1 VREKNSVENGGS
13 LLSKTLWSFTGAVGY
28 FCVPFMKA
36 DRHGFSLVE
45 VLVVSVV
52 LGILGLGIAN
62 LMDQG
67 LKTTMVIDGRSDA
80 SDHIRRMKDYLSSAA
95 NCNAVLAGR
104 VFDPTPATLAAAE
117 IPNSVS
123 PAGLVIQETSPPNRV
138 LASDA
143 QAISPKLKLTT
154 LKLKGFT
161 RVGPGRY
168 LADMEFDFR
177 AGTSPLPTVRKLPL
191 TLTTASVNA
200 TTERIDGC
208 SSSGA
213 GSSSASG
220 QWNGPDVFTN
230 GAVSSFGN
238 SISLTTKGG
247 TVFVTASVM
256 FSHNANC
263 DVLVMALRQDG
274 DPWLEGPFGGN
285 CTEPP
290 DTKYNLTMTMLFNPP
305 AGTHVYELGGRAYK
319 YPAGAGSIT
328 LWYRNLTAF
337 ELP

>member
-1 VREKNSVENGGS
+1 
-13 LLSKTLWSFTGAVGY
+13 
-28 FCVPFMKA
+28 VPFMKNN
-36 DRHGFSLVE
+36 RRGFSLVE
-45 VLVVSVV
+45 VLVACAI
-52 LGILGLGIAN
+52 LGILGAGIAK

-80 SDHIRRMKDYLSSAA
+80 NDHVRRIKDYLSSAA

-104 VFDPTPATLAAAE
+104 VFDPTPATLASAE
-117 IPNSVS
+117 IPNAAS
-123 PAGLVIQETSPPNRV
+123 PAGIVIQETSPPNRI
-138 LASDA
+138 LAADA
-143 QAISPKLKLTT
+143 LAISPKLKLNT
-154 LKLKGFT
+154 LKLRGFT
-161 RVGPGRY
+161 RVESGRY
-168 LADMEFDFR
+168 LADIEFDFR
-177 AGTSPLPTVRKLPL
+177 AGNSNLPSVRKLPL
-191 TLTTASVNA
+191 SLITASVSA

-208 SSSGA
+208 TSSGA
-213 GSSSASG
+213 GSSSATG

-247 TVFVTASVM
+247 TVYVTASVM

-274 DPWLEGPFGGN
+274 DPWVPGPFGGN

-305 AGTHVYELGGRAYK
+305 AGTHVYELGGKAYK